1 MNIDREHGDDLDE
14 LHGWENNLTRPQ
26 QVLFKQQDFFMLARD
41 FADNCRYLEARKT
54 WEPMDQHIE
63 MIGDLVEMLNDAV
76 SRNRD

>member
-14 LHGWENNLTRPQ
+14 LHSWENNLTRPQ
-26 QVLFKQQDFFMLARD
+26 RVLFKQQDFFMLARD

-54 WEPMDQHIE
+54 FEPTEQQIE
-63 MIGDLVEMLNDAV
+63 MIGDLVEMLNDVV